1 MAGSTQKQAQNK
13 NKKGGKIA
21 AICIVILII
30 ILAIVLYFLLN
41 DKREVVVNEDNLD
54 KVLTQMEEQEITPPG
69 SYTVRMNY
77 TWHFANGTAT
87 SKDAYVENAE
97 SNTNSVYFDVT
108 LANTDETIYESPII
122 PVGKHV
128 DGIKLSK
135 DLDPGTYECVV
146 TYHML
151 DENDE
156 STSTVN
162 VKLSIVIAK

>member
-1 MAGSTQKQAQNK
+1 MAGSAQKQAQNK

-21 AICIVILII
+21 AICIIILIV
-30 ILAIVLYFLLN
+30 ILAIVLYLLLN
-41 DKREVVVNEDNLD
+41 DKREVVVNEDNVD
-54 KVLTQMEEQEITPPG
+54 KVLSQLEQQEITPPG

-77 TWHFANGTAT
+77 TWNFANGTAT

-108 LANTDETIYESPII
+108 LADTEETIYESPII

-128 DGIKLSK
+128 DKVILSK
-135 DLDPGTYECVV
+135 DLDAGTYDCVV

-151 DENDE
+151 DKNDE
-156 STSTVN
+156 SVSTVN
-162 VKLSIVIAK
+162 VKLTIVVAK